1 MDRASRNWFEQIS
14 PPYPGVVA
22 LLRRGFFFVLAAL
35 SHRHILIGVVKHAK
49 AEFSLVGMKQV
60 SDKLRA
66 LRQDVRPKIAQGAMK
81 KAAALLKA
89 YAQEGALRVDD
100 PETGRMIRD
109 NVKYQFA
116 ARIYRKSG
124 DIVYRVGVNTKRGR
138 IPNGNPDEGPRG
150 NTPHWHLVEYGTE
163 LTRAQ
168 PYMRPALENNIN
180 ELIDVIAAETERA
193 IDSTVS

>member
-1 MDRASRNWFEQIS
+1 M
-14 PPYPGVVA
+14 A
-22 LLRRGFFFVLAAL
+22 LAPLTPVLSGGGFFLRAAGVLPSGMA
-35 SHRHILIGVVKHAK
+35 KNAK

-66 LRQDVRPKIAQGAMK
+66 LRQDVRPKVAQGAMK

-138 IPNGNPDEGPRG
+138 VPNGNPDEGPRG

-180 ELIDVIAAETERA
+180 ELIDVVGDGIMSA
-193 IDSTVS
+193 IDEVVK

>member
-1 MDRASRNWFEQIS
+1 MA
-14 PPYPGVVA
+14 
-22 LLRRGFFFVLAAL
+22 
-35 SHRHILIGVVKHAK
+35 KHAK
-49 AEFSLVGMKQV
+49 AEFSLVGMKRV

-66 LRQDVRPKIAQGAMK
+66 LRQDVRPKVAQGAMK

>member
-1 MDRASRNWFEQIS
+1 MA
-14 PPYPGVVA
+14 
-22 LLRRGFFFVLAAL
+22 
-35 SHRHILIGVVKHAK
+35 KHAK

-66 LRQDVRPKIAQGAMK
+66 LRQDVRPKVAQGAMK
-81 KAAALLKA
+81 KAAALLKK

-163 LTRAQ
+163 LTRAR

-180 ELIDVIAAETERA
+180 ELIGVVGDGIVSA
-193 IDSTVS
+193 IDEAVK